1 VDADQATQ
9 AGIPRR
15 RYGWR
20 LKALLG
26 LTVLLLGLFVLSR
39 LSPSQA
45 KRLGPWGQSLYEV
58 FNPPAVPDLSPSGRG
73 LVADVKAL
81 GGEAHW
87 MGRTPGF
94 LGFFGGTDTFAIH
107 FLGREFSDQD
117 LAHLVRKHRNRI
129 WGLDLRNTNVTDEG
143 LRQLQGMSSLEQ
155 LTLGN
160 DVQVIRQY
168 NPPDSPITDAGLV
181 HLRKLDQL
189 RNLTLNGLPI
199 TDAGLAAIEGLP
211 NLGGLYLSR
220 TKVEGGGLSRLKS
233 LPKLAVLYL
242 DQSAVSDAG
251 MSQLAGASNL
261 QVLSLNRV
269 SLTAE
274 GLKPLK
280 ALPRLRQLEITG
292 CGLLDEEVQDLQ
304 MSKPELKIERR

>member
-1 VDADQATQ
+1 MHADHASQV
-9 AGIPRR
+9 GIRRR

-26 LTVLLLGLFVLSR
+26 LNVLLLGLFVISR
-39 LSPSQA
+39 LSSSQA

-58 FNPPAVPDLSPSGRG
+58 FNPPAVPTLSPSGRE

-81 GGEAHW
+81 GGDAHW
-87 MGRTPGF
+87 MGRTPERM
-94 LGFFGGTDTFAIH
+94 LFFGGADTFSIH
-107 FLGREFSDQD
+107 FNGRAFSDQD
-117 LAHLVRKHRNRI
+117 LAQLIRKHRDQI

-143 LRQLQGMSSLEQ
+143 LRQLQGMPSLEQ

-160 DVQVIRQY
+160 DVQVIRQF
-168 NPPDSPITDAGLV
+168 NPPASPITDAGLV

-199 TDAGLAAIEGLP
+199 TDQGLAVIEDLP

-220 TKVEGGGLSRLKS
+220 TKVKGAGLSRFKS

-242 DQSAVSDAG
+242 DRSAASDAA

-261 QVLSLNRV
+261 QLLSLNQV
-269 SLTAE
+269 SLTAD

-280 ALPRLRQLEITG
+280 ALPRLHQLEITG

-304 MSKPELKIERR
+304 MSKPQLKIERR

>member
-1 VDADQATQ
+1 MHADHAIQV
-9 AGIPRR
+9 GIRRR

-26 LTVLLLGLFVLSR
+26 LNFLLLGLFVLSR
-39 LSPSQA
+39 LTPPQA

-58 FNPPAVPDLSPSGRG
+58 FNPPAVPTLSQSGRE

-81 GGEAHW
+81 GGDAHW
-87 MGRTPGF
+87 MGRTPGRM
-94 LGFFGGTDTFAIH
+94 GFFGGTDTFAIA
-107 FLGREFSDQD
+107 FNGREFSDQE
-117 LAHLVRKHRNRI
+117 LAHLVRKHRNQI

-143 LRQLQGMSSLEQ
+143 LRQLQEMPNLEQ

-160 DVQVIRQY
+160 DVQVIRQF
-168 NPPDSPITDAGLV
+168 NTPTSPITDAGLV

-199 TDAGLAAIEGLP
+199 TDEGLAVIENLP

-220 TKVEGGGLSRLKS
+220 TKVKGADLSRFKS
-233 LPKLAVLYL
+233 LSKLAALYL
-242 DQSAVSDAG
+242 DRSAVSDAA
-251 MSQLAGASNL
+251 MNQLAGASNL

-269 SLTAE
+269 SLTAD

-280 ALPRLRQLEITG
+280 ALPRLQLLEITG
-292 CGLLDEEVQDLQ
+292 CGLLDEEVQELQ